1 MDETVTHPDRSKIE
15 IIAELAQGFEGKPMQ
30 ASLLV
35 RAAARAGAD
44 AAKLQMVFADELA
57 TPGYKYYD
65 LFRSLEM
72 SDDTWANLVTEAR
85 AQGID
90 LQVDIFGRRS
100 LALAEKVGIRTV
112 KLHGTDIGNPGLLRD
127 VAASSIER
135 ALLGAGGAH
144 RDEIASAI
152 EILAGKQI
160 VVLLGF
166 QAYPTPTDTNRIDRV
181 RHLADAFAGRPDITI
196 GFADHADPE
205 SPLRLA
211 LASAAVGAGARVIE
225 KHLTLGRNMELED
238 FESALN
244 PDQFKEFS
252 STLRDVASA
261 IGETTT
267 AADYGMTDAETGYR
281 KMIRRHVVAARDL
294 SAGETLTA
302 QDIVLKRADID
313 DPITAPAEVIGRKL
327 VVPVKGNHALRRSDL
342 EGSA

>member
-1 MDETVTHPDRSKIE
+1 MTQIDQSKIE
-15 IIAELAQGFEGKPMQ
+15 IIAELAQGFEGKPVQ

-57 TPGYKYYD
+57 TPRYKYYD

-72 SDDTWANLVTEAR
+72 ADETWAALVTEAHGH
-85 AQGID
+85 GID

-100 LALAEKVGIRTV
+100 LALAEKIGIRTV

-127 VAASSIER
+127 VAASGIER

-144 RDEIASAI
+144 RDEIASAVD
-152 EILAGKQI
+152 ILSGKRL

-166 QAYPTPTDTNRIDRV
+166 QAYPTPTDTNQIDRV
-181 RHLADAFAGRPDITI
+181 RHLVAEFEGYDEITI
-196 GFADHADPE
+196 GFADHANPE

-225 KHLTLGRNMELED
+225 KHLTFGRNMELED

-244 PDQFKEFS
+244 PDQFQEFA
-252 STLRDVASA
+252 TTMRDVASA
-261 IGETTT
+261 IGGTS
-267 AADYGMTDAETGYR
+267 ARADYGMTEAEAGYR
-281 KMIRRHVVAARDL
+281 KMIRRHVVSARDL
-294 SAGETLTA
+294 AAGEVLSE
-302 QDIVLKRADID
+302 QHVVLKRADID

-327 VVPVKGNHALRRSDL
+327 LAPVPGNNPLRREDL
-342 EGSA
+342 GCSS

>member
-1 MDETVTHPDRSKIE
+1 MDRTVTHNDRSKIE

-30 ASLLV
+30 ASLLI
-35 RAAARAGAD
+35 RAAARSGAN

-57 TPGYKYYD
+57 TPGYKHYD

-72 SDDTWANLVTEAR
+72 SDDVWAGLVSEAR

-100 LALAEKVGIRTV
+100 LALAEKIGVRTV

-127 VAASSIER
+127 VAASGIER

-152 EILAGKQI
+152 DILSAKQV

-166 QAYPTPTDTNRIDRV
+166 QAYPTPTETNQIDRV
-181 RHLADAFAGRPDITI
+181 RSLKEEFSGLPNVSI

-211 LASAAVGAGARVIE
+211 LACAAVGSGAMVIE
-225 KHLTLGRNMELED
+225 KHLTLGRNMEIED

-244 PDQFKEFS
+244 PDQFQEFVA
-252 STLRDVASA
+252 TLRGVAQAMGATSSSS
-261 IGETTT
+261 
-267 AADYGMTDAETGYR
+267 DYGMSDAEIGYR

-294 SAGETLTA
+294 AAGEIISA

-313 DPITAPAEVIGRKL
+313 DPITSPSEVIGRKL
-327 VVPVKGNHALRRSDL
+327 IAAVKVNHALNRSDM
-342 EGSA
+342 EA

>member
-1 MDETVTHPDRSKIE
+1 MTQTDGSKIE

-30 ASLLV
+30 ASLLIK
-35 RAAARAGAD
+35 AAARSGAD

-57 TPGYKYYD
+57 TPEYKYYD

-72 SDDTWANLVTEAR
+72 SDEVWAGLVSEAR
-85 AQGID
+85 AYGID

-100 LALAEKVGIRTV
+100 LALAEKIGIRTV

-127 VAASSIER
+127 VAASGINR

-144 RDEIASAI
+144 RDEIVSALD
-152 EILAGKQI
+152 ILAAKQV

-166 QAYPTPTDTNRIDRV
+166 QAYPTPTQTNQIDRV
-181 RHLADAFAGRPDITI
+181 RSLGDEFKGRSGLSI

-211 LASAAVGAGARVIE
+211 LASAAVGAGATVIE
-225 KHLTLGRNMELED
+225 KHLTLGRNMEIED

-244 PDQFKEFS
+244 PDQFLEFVA
-252 STLRDVASA
+252 TLRGVAQAMGATSA
-261 IGETTT
+261 SD
-267 AADYGMTDAETGYR
+267 DYGMSDAELSYR

-294 SAGETLTA
+294 AAGEVISPE
-302 QDIVLKRADID
+302 DIVLKRADIE
-313 DPITAPAEVIGRKL
+313 DPITSPLEVIGRKL
-327 VVPVKGNHALRRSDL
+327 IVSIKVNSALTRSDM
-342 EGSA
+342 E

>member
-1 MDETVTHPDRSKIE
+1 MDETVTQPDRSKIE

-35 RAAARAGAD
+35 KAAARSGAD

-72 SDDTWANLVTEAR
+72 SDDVWSGLVTEAR

-100 LALAEKVGIRTV
+100 LALAEKIGIRTV

-127 VAASSIER
+127 VAASGIER

-144 RDEIASAI
+144 RDEIASALD
-152 EILAGKQI
+152 ILAGKEV

-166 QAYPTPTDTNRIDRV
+166 QSYPTPTDTNRIDRV
-181 RHLADAFAGRPDITI
+181 RHLVQEFAGRPGVTI

-244 PDQFKEFS
+244 PDQFKEFCT
-252 STLRDVASA
+252 TLRDVASA
-261 IGETTT
+261 MGETTA
-267 AADYGMTDAETGYR
+267 AADYGMTDSEAGYR

-294 SAGETLTA
+294 APGEVVTA

-313 DPITAPAEVIGRKL
+313 DPITAPAEVIGRRL
-327 VVPVKGNHALRRSDL
+327 VSAVKGNHALRRSDL

>member
-1 MDETVTHPDRSKIE
+1 MDRTVTQTDGSKIE

-30 ASLLV
+30 ASLLIK
-35 RAAARAGAD
+35 AAARSGAD

-57 TPGYKYYD
+57 TPEYKYYD

-72 SDDTWANLVTEAR
+72 SDEVWAGLVSEAR
-85 AQGID
+85 AYGID

-100 LALAEKVGIRTV
+100 LALAEKIGIRTV

-127 VAASSIER
+127 VAASGINR

-144 RDEIASAI
+144 RDEIVSALD
-152 EILAGKQI
+152 ILAAKQV

-166 QAYPTPTDTNRIDRV
+166 QAYPTPTQTNQIDRV
-181 RHLADAFAGRPDITI
+181 RSLGDEFKGRSGLSI

-211 LASAAVGAGARVIE
+211 LASAAVGAGATVIE
-225 KHLTLGRNMELED
+225 KHLTLGRNMEIED

-244 PDQFKEFS
+244 PDQFLEFVA
-252 STLRDVASA
+252 TLRGVAQAMGATSA
-261 IGETTT
+261 SD
-267 AADYGMTDAETGYR
+267 DYGMSDAELSYR

-294 SAGETLTA
+294 AAGEVISPE
-302 QDIVLKRADID
+302 DIVLKRADIE
-313 DPITAPAEVIGRKL
+313 DPITSPLEVIGRKL
-327 VVPVKGNHALRRSDL
+327 IVSIKVNSALTRSDM
-342 EGSA
+342 E

>member
-1 MDETVTHPDRSKIE
+1 MDRTVTQTDGSKIE

-30 ASLLV
+30 ASLLIK
-35 RAAARAGAD
+35 AAARSGAD

-72 SDDTWANLVTEAR
+72 SDEVWAGLVSEAR
-85 AQGID
+85 AYGID

-100 LALAEKVGIRTV
+100 LALAEKIGIRTV

-127 VAASSIER
+127 VAASGINR

-144 RDEIASAI
+144 RDEIASALD
-152 EILAGKQI
+152 ILAAKQV

-166 QAYPTPTDTNRIDRV
+166 QAYPTPTETNQIDRV
-181 RHLADAFAGRPDITI
+181 RSLGDEFKGRSGLSI

-211 LASAAVGAGARVIE
+211 LASAAVGAGATVIE
-225 KHLTLGRNMELED
+225 KHLTLGRNMEIED

-244 PDQFKEFS
+244 PDQFQEFVA
-252 STLRDVASA
+252 TLRGVAQAMGATSA
-261 IGETTT
+261 SD
-267 AADYGMTDAETGYR
+267 DYGMSDAELGYR

-294 SAGETLTA
+294 AAGEVISPE
-302 QDIVLKRADID
+302 DIVLKRADIE
-313 DPITAPAEVIGRKL
+313 DPITSPLEVIGRKL
-327 VVPVKGNHALRRSDL
+327 IASIKVNSALTRSDM
-342 EGSA
+342 E

>member
-1 MDETVTHPDRSKIE
+1 MTDADSRKIE

-35 RAAARAGAD
+35 RAAARSGAQ

-72 SDDTWANLVTEAR
+72 PDETWASLVSEAR

-100 LALAEKVGIRTV
+100 LALAERIGIRTV

-127 VAASSIER
+127 VAASGIER

-144 RDEIASAI
+144 RDEIASAVD
-152 EILAGKQI
+152 ILRGKKV

-166 QAYPTPTDTNRIDRV
+166 QAYPTPTDTNQIDRV
-181 RHLADAFAGRPDITI
+181 RHLASEFASNPDIAI

-211 LASAAVGAGARVIE
+211 LAAAAVGAGATVIE

-244 PDQFKEFS
+244 PDQFAEFTAS
-252 STLRDVASA
+252 LMGVASA
-261 IGETTT
+261 IGTTSA
-267 AADYGMTDAETGYR
+267 AADYGMTGSEAGYR
-281 KMIRRHVVAARDL
+281 KMIRRHVVSARDL
-294 SAGETLTA
+294 SSGETLTA
-302 QDIVLKRADID
+302 QDIVLKRADVD
-313 DPITAPAEVIGRKL
+313 DPITAPAEVIGRRL
-327 VVPVKGNHALRRSDL
+327 TAPVKANHAIRRTDL